1 LWLKILDT
9 YKTLWDDLISN
20 YDIIQFPIGN
30 PEELILQKDFSTE
43 LNLVFESV
51 EEWEGTR
58 LTVNLLEVS
67 MDWKTG
73 HYTKDWSETK
83 DLATWKFQ
91 LSKKEDDANP
101 EPQTEGDT
109 PEIPIDLQLIF
120 RHRPI

>member
-1 LWLKILDT
+1 LWLKVLDT

-20 YDIIQFPIGN
+20 YDIIQFPIGY
-30 PEELILQKDFSTE
+30 PEEVILQKDYSTE

-58 LTVNLLEVS
+58 LTVNLLEVW

-73 HYTKDWSETK
+73 HYSKDWSETK
-83 DLATWKFQ
+83 DLANWKFQ
-91 LSKKEDDANP
+91 LSKKEDEAN
-101 EPQTEGDT
+101 T
-109 PEIPIDLQLIF
+109 EIPTYLQFIF